1 MEGQQ
6 GSPLLVGVPCCGGAA
21 AGAHVLGLVVPVTG
35 TFTSRLP
42 KVTRVEVIDSTGRAY
57 VEMEART
64 VILAQQDDGAT
75 LKVFLKN
82 GPGDD

>member
-1 MEGQQ
+1 M
-6 GSPLLVGVPCCGGAA
+6 
-21 AGAHVLGLVVPVTG
+21 TG

-42 KVTRVEVIDSTGRAY
+42 KVTRVEVIDSSGRVY
-57 VEMEART
+57 VEAEART
-64 VILAQQDDGAT
+64 VILAQQDDGHT